1 MLNSISLNDK
11 TYDEML
17 MEAIS
22 QIPLYTDE
30 WTNFNV
36 SDPGIT
42 ILQNLTSFNMLQQS
56 YINEITDEVRRKLL
70 KMLGFMA
77 NENKSARVFLQY
89 SGEEIFKLPHH
100 HKLMVGEL
108 CFETK
113 GEIELKPWGIDAVYT
128 EEEGQYNDITY
139 LLDRNVPAAASIFG
153 SKSKS
158 DASLLVIISDVP
170 EGNRKLL
177 FSVKVKDEAKR
188 NEFTEDTKPPFG
200 KVIWEIFTH
209 NGWTS
214 VNAEDY
220 TFGFLKSG
228 VIKFDLSNIKVEKY
242 EDNPVTGYALRCI
255 LKDENYDI
263 LPKIQS
269 MATNLFEVVQRDTR
283 VASFSFNGKEKI
295 HLTSEMATFG
305 NIFVYCKEEENDPY
319 RAYVRHG
326 MQTKQGRYFTMEG
339 IDTIVFSKEKYG
351 YGPCDCVDSVRVVC
365 YDDDM
370 VLNRKLGTV
379 FGYEN
384 QEIAVEVDGNI
395 LTKEFCVIAKT
406 RDKAGEEEYRFIEP
420 DGTDEDNLCYKVLPE
435 KRKII
440 ITNAGLG
447 EDCQL
452 ILCSCAVTAGKDGN
466 IRDGNKFDPKFVRA
480 DFPNEI
486 YLNPLQGENG
496 TTYET
501 WEELRFRFVTDLK
514 KPARAVTDYDY
525 EEIVHQ
531 TPGLCIHKVK
541 AVTDETNNL
550 VKIAVK
556 PYTEERFPLLSDEY
570 LKQIIRWT
578 EPRRMITTKVEIIQP
593 RYIPINI
600 QASVHV
606 KSYFQNAYKQIE
618 DMLTRELDYINSGH
632 NFGETV
638 RFNEIY
644 EKLEAMDCVEF
655 VYKLALIPNVRSGVE
670 MKELD
675 ICLSNQC
682 LCCLGKL
689 DLEINSNVGQQ

>member
-70 KMLGFMA
+70 KMLGFTA
-77 NENKSARVFLQY
+77 QENKSSRVFLQY
-89 SGEEIFKLPHH
+89 SGEEVFKLPQH

-113 GEIELKPWGIDAVYT
+113 EAIELKPWGIDAVYT
-128 EEEGQYNDITY
+128 EDEGQYNDITY
-139 LLDRNVPAAASIFG
+139 LLDNNVPAAASVFG
-153 SKSKS
+153 AKSKS
-158 DASLLVIISDVP
+158 NASLLIIIGDVP
-170 EGNRKLL
+170 EDNSKISI
-177 FSVKVKDEAKR
+177 SVKIKDEAKR
-188 NEFTEDTKPPFG
+188 NEFNEDTKPPFG
-200 KVIWEIFTH
+200 KVLWEIYTH
-209 NGWTS
+209 DGWTT
-214 VNAEDY
+214 VNAVDY

-228 VIKFDLSNIKVEKY
+228 VIKFDLSNIKPEIY
-242 EDNPVTGYALRCI
+242 EDTPVTGYALRCR
-255 LKDENYDI
+255 LTYENYDI

-269 MATNLFEVVQRDTR
+269 MATNLFEVAQRDTR
-283 VASFSFNGKEKI
+283 VATFLFNGKAKI
-295 HLTSEMATFG
+295 RLTSEMAAFG
-305 NIFVYCKEEENDPY
+305 NIFVYCKEEEYGPY

-326 MQTKQGRYFTMEG
+326 IQTKQGRYFTMDET
-339 IDTIVFSKEKYG
+339 DTIVFSKEKFG
-351 YGPCDCVDSVRVVC
+351 FKPCDCVDSVRVVC

-384 QEIAVEVDGNI
+384 QEIDVEVDGNI

-420 DGTDEDNLCYKVLPE
+420 DGTDEDNLSYKILPE

-452 ILCSCAVTAGKDGN
+452 ILCNCAVTAGKEGN
-466 IRDGNKFDPKFVRA
+466 IRDRNKFEPKFTRA
-480 DFPNEI
+480 YFTGEFYI
-486 YLNPLQGENG
+486 NPLQGENG

-501 WEELRFRFVTDLK
+501 CEELRLRFVMDLK
-514 KPARAVTDYDY
+514 KPARAVTANDY

-541 AVTDETNNL
+541 AVTDEINNL

-556 PYTEERFPLLSDEY
+556 PYTEESFPMLSDEY
-570 LKQIIRWT
+570 VKQITRWI

-600 QASVHV
+600 QASVYV

-618 DMLTRELDYINSGH
+618 DMLTTELDYINSDH
-632 NFGETV
+632 SFGEIIK
-638 RFNEIY
+638 FNEIY

-655 VYKLALIPNVRSGVE
+655 VYKLSLIPNIRSGVE

-675 ICLSNQC
+675 IHLGSQC
-682 LCCLGKL
+682 LCYLGRL
-689 DLEINSNVGQQ
+689 DLEINSNVGR

>member
-56 YINEITDEVRRKLL
+56 YINEITDEARRKLL
-70 KMLGFMA
+70 KMLGFTA
-77 NENKSARVFLQY
+77 EKNKSASVFLQY
-89 SGEEIFKLPHH
+89 SGEEVFKLPQH

-113 GEIELKPWGIDAVYT
+113 EEIELKPWGINAVYT
-128 EEEGQYNDITY
+128 EDEGQYNDITY
-139 LLDRNVPAAASIFG
+139 LLDRNVPTAASIFG
-153 SKSKS
+153 SKAKS
-158 DASLLVIISDVP
+158 DVSILVVIGGVP
-170 EGNRKLL
+170 EDSRKLL
-177 FSVKVKDEAKR
+177 LSVQVKDEAKR
-188 NEFTEDTKPPFG
+188 NEFNEDTKPPFG
-200 KVIWEIFTH
+200 KVSWEIFTQD
-209 NGWTS
+209 GWAS

-228 VIKFDLSNIKVEKY
+228 VIILDLSNIKAVTY
-242 EDNPVTGYALRCI
+242 EDAPVTGYALRCI

-269 MATNLFEVVQRDTR
+269 MATNLFEVIQKDTK
-283 VASFSFNGKEKI
+283 VASFLFNGKEKI
-295 HLTSEMATFG
+295 RLTSEMAAYG
-305 NIFVYCKEEENDPY
+305 NIFVYCKEEEKGPY

-339 IDTIVFSKEKYG
+339 LDTIVFSKEKFG
-351 YGPCDCVDSVRVVC
+351 FEPCDCIDSVRVVC

-384 QEIAVEVDGNI
+384 QEIDVEVDGNI
-395 LTKEFCVIAKT
+395 LINEFCVIAKT
-406 RDKAGEEEYRFIEP
+406 RDKGGEEEYRFIEP

-435 KRKII
+435 KWKII

-452 ILCSCAVTAGKDGN
+452 ILCNCAVTAGKGGN
-466 IRDGNKFDPKFVRA
+466 IRDGNKFEPKFMRA

-486 YLNPLQGENG
+486 YLNPLKGENG

-501 WEELRFRFVTDLK
+501 WEELRLRFVADLK
-514 KPARAVTDYDY
+514 RPARAVTAYDY

-541 AVTDETNNL
+541 AVTDEINNL

-556 PYTEERFPLLSDEY
+556 PYTEESFPLLSAEY
-570 LKQIIRWT
+570 VKQIDRWI

-600 QASVHV
+600 QASVYV

-618 DMLTRELDYINSGH
+618 DMLKTELDYINSEH
-632 NFGETV
+632 SFGETI
-638 RFNEIY
+638 RFNEVY

-675 ICLSNQC
+675 ICLGSQC
-682 LCCLGKL
+682 LCYLGRL
-689 DLEINSNVGQQ
+689 DLEINSNIGQ

>member
-1 MLNSISLNDK
+1 MLKSISLNDK

-70 KMLGFMA
+70 KMLGFTA
-77 NENKSARVFLQY
+77 HENKSSRVFLQY
-89 SGEEIFKLPHH
+89 SGEEIFKLPQH

-113 GEIELKPWGIDAVYT
+113 EEIELKPWGINAVYT
-128 EEEGQYNDITY
+128 EDEGQYNDITY
-139 LLDRNVPAAASIFG
+139 LLDNNVPAAASVLGAKAKSEG
-153 SKSKS
+153 SI
-158 DASLLVIISDVP
+158 LVVLGGVP
-170 EGNRKLL
+170 EDDRKLL
-177 FSVKVKDEAKR
+177 ISVKIKDESKR
-188 NEFTEDTKPPFG
+188 NEFNEDTKPPFG
-200 KVIWEIFTH
+200 KVSWEIFTH
-209 NGWTS
+209 HGWTS
-214 VNAEDY
+214 VNVVDY

-228 VIKFDLSNIKVEKY
+228 IIKFDLSNIKAEIC
-242 EDNPVTGYALRCI
+242 EDTPVKGYALRCI
-255 LKDENYDI
+255 IKAENYDI

-269 MATNLFEVVQRDTR
+269 MATNLFEVSQRDTR

-295 HLTSEMATFG
+295 HLTSEMAEFG
-305 NIFVYCKEEENDPY
+305 NIFVYCKEEENGPY

-339 IDTIVFSKEKYG
+339 IDTIVFSNEKFG
-351 YGPCDCVDSVRVVC
+351 YGPCNCVDSVRVVC

-384 QEIAVEVDGNI
+384 QEIDVEVDGNI
-395 LTKEFCVIAKT
+395 LLKEFCVIAKT

-435 KRKII
+435 KHKII
-440 ITNAGLG
+440 ITNAGFG
-447 EDCQL
+447 DDCQL
-452 ILCSCAVTAGKDGN
+452 ILCNCAVTAGKDGN
-466 IRDGNKFDPKFVRA
+466 IRDGNKFEPKFVRT
-480 DFPNEI
+480 DFPDELYI
-486 YLNPLQGENG
+486 NPLKGKNG

-501 WEELRFRFVTDLK
+501 WEELRLGFVTDLK
-514 KPARAVTDYDY
+514 KPARAVTANDY

-550 VKIAVK
+550 VEIAVK
-556 PYTEERFPLLSDEY
+556 PYTEERFPLLSNEY
-570 LKQIIRWT
+570 MKQIAKWI

-600 QASVHV
+600 QASVYV

-618 DMLTRELDYINSGH
+618 DMLTTEIDYVNSDRS
-632 NFGETV
+632 FGEIIKY
-638 RFNEIY
+638 NEIY

-655 VYKLALIPNVRSGVE
+655 VYKLALIPHVRSGVE

-675 ICLSNQC
+675 ICLGSQC
-682 LCCLGKL
+682 LCYLGRL
-689 DLEINSNVGQQ
+689 DLEINSNVGQ